1 VIGVASQE
9 RRQGE
14 GEEAVLGPSDEHGV
28 PIRASQCS
36 SWRPWRSTRKKAGGM
51 VTIFLSS
58 DRVIR
63 SFKTEVPEQ

>member
-28 PIRASQCS
+28 PIRASAMLAIDTL
-36 SWRPWRSTRKKAGGM
+36 RSM
-51 VTIFLSS
+51 VPGCLFL
-58 DRVIR
+58 VLG
-63 SFKTEVPEQ
+63 